1 MPRYAGRH
9 PHDHKTTMLLFIA
22 GAVLAALGL
31 VCALLLLAAPL
42 GVVATT
48 PGMSLWVLFPLFTL
62 IGYTLLAVGSR
73 DPAVKAP
80 TRWLAVPL
88 LLVALIAAVALV
100 GAGAGMLSIGGGSAA
115 LWYVLVLGGLLGVVG
130 SAVSGRSASS

>member
-1 MPRYAGRH
+1 
-9 PHDHKTTMLLFIA
+9 MLLFIA

-31 VCALLLLAAPL
+31 VCAGLLLAAPL
-42 GVVATT
+42 GLVGAT
-48 PGMSLWVLFPLFTL
+48 PGWSLWVLFPLFTL
-62 IGYTLLAVGSR
+62 IGYTLLAIGSR

-100 GAGAGMLSIGGGSAA
+100 GSGAGLLPIGGGSAA
-115 LWYVLVLGGLLGVVG
+115 LWYVLVLGGVLGVVG
-130 SAVSGRSASS
+130 SAVGGRGTAA